1 MCQRGVSCY
10 LTLSCSWDYVEPRYN
25 SRWAVNDHD
34 YWRILVKKAIGKIV
48 GKSVLCLA
56 LVVGFVSATRAQS
69 NAEKLYKA
77 KCMGCH
83 AADGSANTKAGKNTG
98 AHDFRLPDVEKE
110 TDATL
115 IGIVTKG
122 KKKMPKFE
130 EKLKTREIKE
140 LVEYVRGFSKKP

>member
-1 MCQRGVSCY
+1 
-10 LTLSCSWDYVEPRYN
+10 
-25 SRWAVNDHD
+25 
-34 YWRILVKKAIGKIV
+34 VKKAIGKIV